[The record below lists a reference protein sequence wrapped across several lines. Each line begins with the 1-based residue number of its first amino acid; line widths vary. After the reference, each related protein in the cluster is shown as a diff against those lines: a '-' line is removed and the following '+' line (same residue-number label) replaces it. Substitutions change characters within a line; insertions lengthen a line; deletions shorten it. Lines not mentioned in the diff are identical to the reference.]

1 MRYIVT
7 LNGKEYAVE
16 VANGQAQIVDAAKP
30 AAAPAPKAAPAPA
43 PKAAPAPAPSPAPAP
58 AAPAAAGKTV
68 IEAPLPGNVF
78 KVLVK
83 AGDKV
88 TSGQAVIVLEA
99 MKMENEV
106 FSPCDGVV
114 ASVNVTEGGTVNTG
128 DVMLTIN

>member
-43 PKAAPAPAPSPAPAP
+43 PKAAPAPAPAP

-114 ASVNVTEGGTVNTG
+114 ASVNVTEDGTVNTG

>member
-30 AAAPAPKAAPAPA
+30 ATPAAAPAPKAAPAPA
-43 PKAAPAPAPSPAPAP
+43 PAPAP

>member
-16 VANGQAQIVDAAKP
+16 VANGQAQIVT
-30 AAAPAPKAAPAPA
+30 AAAPKAAAAAPAPA
-43 PKAAPAPAPSPAPAP
+43 PKAAPAPAPAPAP

-68 IEAPLPGNVF
+68 VEAPLPGNVF

-88 TSGQAVIVLEA
+88 AKDQAIVVLEA

>member
-30 AAAPAPKAAPAPA
+30 AAPAAAPAPKAAPAPA
-43 PKAAPAPAPSPAPAP
+43 PAPAPV
-58 AAPAAAGKTV
+58 APAAAGKTV

-88 TSGQAVIVLEA
+88 SSGQAVVVLEA

-106 FSPCDGVV
+106 FAPCDGVV